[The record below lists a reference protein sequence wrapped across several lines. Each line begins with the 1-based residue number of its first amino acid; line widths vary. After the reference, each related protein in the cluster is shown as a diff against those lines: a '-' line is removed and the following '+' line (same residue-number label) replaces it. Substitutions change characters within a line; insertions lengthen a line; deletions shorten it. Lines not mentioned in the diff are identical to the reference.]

1 MAIPAQ
7 SSCNDHMARPPRIVG
22 SRDLKTRL
30 GAYLERVRR
39 GETLVI
45 TDRGT
50 SVAELRPVS
59 ASQDQTETEFQK
71 MGAEGLIT
79 RPTRTGRL
87 SRRRPLRLPRG
98 ASGVD
103 AIRKERD
110 ESW

>member
-1 MAIPAQ
+1 MAK
-7 SSCNDHMARPPRIVG
+7 HPRIVG
-22 SRDLKTRL
+22 SRELKTRL
-30 GAYLERVRR
+30 GTYLERVRR

-50 SVAELRPVS
+50 PVAELRPVT
-59 ASQDQTETEFQK
+59 ASQDEAETEFQK
-71 MGAEGLIT
+71 MEAEGLIT

-98 ASGVD
+98 ASAVE

-110 ESW
+110 EGR